1 MKSNEHEHAPAPL
14 STIVRNGRVLTPDGF
29 QNVSVGARDGAV
41 AYLGDVAG
49 EPRAHQVIDAT
60 GAYVLPGLV
69 DLHTHVYLGSARL
82 GVNPDK
88 TAAISGVTTWVDAG
102 TSGAGTFEGLL
113 MHVRD
118 RSRSRVIPF
127 LNMSYVGLAPAG
139 MLTRE
144 IGEFWNPAFADLRAV
159 LRVEEEFPG
168 QVRGIKV
175 RASSN
180 AMGDYAHTVLPQA
193 REAADILDV
202 PLMVHIGMSPPT
214 LPEVLPYLG
223 EGDIITHCFHPHAGG
238 TILGSSG
245 TVRPAVR
252 EAVARGV
259 LLDVGHGVASMSHS
273 VAIQALSEGILPHS
287 LSSDIHAQNIGGPIK
302 SMLTVLE
309 LFLSLG
315 MSEEDVFLRSTARPA
330 DAVHRPDLGRLVL
343 GAPAD
348 VAILR
353 VVEGAA
359 IKQDSTGHLL
369 ELTKEIRHQVTLVAG
384 EVLEPFDDGRTE
396 FRSSPWLAK
405 FGASAELFEEAP
417 EPPGLPTTNE
427 E

>member
-1 MKSNEHEHAPAPL
+1 MIEGSSARARAD
-14 STIVRNGRVLTPDGF
+14 IVVRNGRVLTTQGF
-29 QNVSVGARDGAV
+29 RQVSIGAHEGTISFIGA
-41 AYLGDVAG
+41 AAD
-49 EPRAHQVIDAT
+49 EPETDRVIDAA

-88 TAAISGVTTWVDAG
+88 TAARSGVTTWVDAG
-102 TSGAGTFEGLL
+102 TAGAGTFEGLL

-118 RSRSRVIPF
+118 RAKVRVIPF

-144 IGEFWNPAFADLRAV
+144 VGELWDPAFADLRAI

-168 QVRGIKV
+168 EVRGIKV

-180 AMGDYAHTVLPQA
+180 AIGDNAHTVMPQA
-193 REAADILDV
+193 REAADLLSV
-202 PLMVHIGMSPPT
+202 PLMVHLGMSPPT
-214 LPEVLPYLG
+214 LPELLPFLRP
-223 EGDIITHCFHPHAGG
+223 GDILTHCFHPHAGG
-238 TILGSSG
+238 SILDGSG
-245 TVRPAVR
+245 KVRKALR

-259 LLDVGHGVASMSHS
+259 LLDVGHGVASMSHA
-273 VAIQALSEGILPHS
+273 VTIQALSEGLLPDS
-287 LSSDIHAQNIGGPIK
+287 LGSDIHAENIGGPIK

-315 MSEEDVFLRSTARPA
+315 MSEEEVFLRSTAKPA
-330 DAVHRPDLGRLVL
+330 DAVGRPDLGRLTL

-348 VAILR
+348 IAVLR
-353 VVEGAA
+353 VVEGTRT
-359 IKQDSTGHLL
+359 KQDSTGHRIPLV
-369 ELTKEIRHQVTLVAG
+369 KEIQHEVTIVAG

-396 FRSSPWLAK
+396 FRSSPWLTK
-405 FGASAELFEEAP
+405 FGAQSDGNDSDEGH
-417 EPPGLPTTNE
+417 PGLETR
-427 E
+427 